1 MKINIAALLALG
13 MFSGD
18 PGKVL
23 DVKFTVKH
31 ADGHPTVHIA
41 LANHTGKAVKVLHA
55 LATEEEMFGK
65 LFDVRDAA
73 TGQPLEYQGIMVKR
87 GPLTDADYLK
97 MAPGAQRS
105 NAIDL
110 GRAYA
115 FKQGRHAYTISYAG
129 HYLMDGKE
137 IPLTVGPVRFEHTG
151 R

>member
-13 MFSGD
+13 VLSGE
-18 PGKVL
+18 PKVL
-23 DVKFTVKH
+23 DVKFAVKES
-31 ADGHPTVHIA
+31 GGQPVLHIS
-41 LANHTGKAVKVLHA
+41 LANHTGRPVKVLHA

-65 LFDVRDAA
+65 LFEIRDAA

-87 GPLTDADYLK
+87 GPLGEEDYLP
-97 MAPGAQRS
+97 MPPGAQRS
-105 NAIDL
+105 NAIEL

-115 FKQGRHAYTISYAG
+115 FRQGRHAYTVAYSG